1 MDDTLE
7 EEETYE
13 PYLTDFYN
21 INFSR
26 RFKYNA
32 QSWSLELPVKYGS
45 YWNEYDVEGVVKKH
59 LEDAIEKILE
69 KIKWIEEEVKQ

>member
-7 EEETYE
+7 EEETHE
-13 PYLTDFYN
+13 PYLTDVYN

-26 RFKYNA
+26 RFKYNSK
-32 QSWSLELPVKYGS
+32 SWALELPVKYGS
-45 YWNEYDVEGVVKKH
+45 YWNEYDVEGVVQKH

-69 KIKWIEEEVKQ
+69 EIKWIEEEVKQ

>member
-45 YWNEYDVEGVVKKH
+45 YWNEYDVEGVVKKT
-59 LEDAIEKILE
+59 LRGCNRKNIRRNKMD
-69 KIKWIEEEVKQ
+69 